1 MIESHIYGEY
11 IQLNQFLKKE
21 NIAMSGGDAR
31 MIIASGTVFVNGNR
45 ASEIRKKLRDGDT
58 VRIENVGEYV
68 IRADEV

>member
-1 MIESHIYGEY
+1 MIESPIYGEY

-31 MIIASGTVFVNGNR
+31 MIIESGTVFVNGEE
-45 ASEIRKKLRDGDT
+45 AHEIRKKLRNGDT

-68 IRADEV
+68 IRTQE